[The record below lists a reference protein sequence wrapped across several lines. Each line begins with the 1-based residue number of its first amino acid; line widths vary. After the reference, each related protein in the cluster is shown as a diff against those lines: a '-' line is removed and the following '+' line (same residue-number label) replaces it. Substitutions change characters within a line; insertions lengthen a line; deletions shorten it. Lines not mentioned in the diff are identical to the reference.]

1 MRLQLAVVEP
11 AADPLT
17 EAGDAETRKFVM
29 PEPIAQRLEVL
40 TGGWD
45 SIGDLEG
52 MRTLVAR
59 RAKLELRLGPSCF
72 IHRRGKSCGCGH
84 CWRWD

>member
-45 SIGDLEG
+45 SAAGTAGDGTDGLAA
-52 MRTLVAR
+52 TAR
-59 RAKLELRLGPSCF
+59 S
-72 IHRRGKSCGCGH
+72 
-84 CWRWD
+84 D